1 MTLMD
6 FFTIKVNVNFIF
18 NEIDLRVIGT
28 YMYLG
33 FRGESVWYQFN
44 WVLINFYLFS

>member
-1 MTLMD
+1 MD

-28 YMYLG
+28 YMHLG
-33 FRGESVWYQFN
+33 FQWGECMIS
-44 WVLINFYLFS
+44 I

>member
-1 MTLMD
+1 MD

-28 YMYLG
+28 YIDVLG
-33 FRGESVWYQFN
+33 FPVGRVYDIN
-44 WVLINFYLFS
+44 LIGFSLIFI

>member
-1 MTLMD
+1 MTLVD

-33 FRGESVWYQFN
+33 FRWGECMIS
-44 WVLINFYLFS
+44 I

>member
-1 MTLMD
+1 MD

-18 NEIDLRVIGT
+18 NEIDLRVIAFGT

-33 FRGESVWYQFN
+33 FRWGECMIS
-44 WVLINFYLFS
+44 I